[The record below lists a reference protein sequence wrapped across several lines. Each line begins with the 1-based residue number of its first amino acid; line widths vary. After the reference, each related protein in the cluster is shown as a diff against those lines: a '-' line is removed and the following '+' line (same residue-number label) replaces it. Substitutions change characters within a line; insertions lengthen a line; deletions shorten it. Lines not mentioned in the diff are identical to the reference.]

1 MNAHLLLVEDNESLG
16 YILCEYLRMN
26 NYRVTLARNGRE
38 GWKLFRN
45 ERFDLCV
52 LDVMMPGVD
61 GFTLAEQIKALNSD
75 MPIIFL
81 TAKSLKVDVLKGFRL
96 GADDYIKK
104 PVDEEELLARIAAVL
119 ARSKPDRPD
128 DRVYT
133 VGGYTFDVA
142 NQRLTFDG
150 QDKFLT
156 EMEAQLLQ
164 LLCEAKGNLLPRKKV
179 LQDIWGKSDY
189 FTRRSMDVFISK
201 LRKYLAQDPQVEIR
215 NVHGSGF
222 ILSDGVHDAPAR

>member
-1 MNAHLLLVEDNESLG
+1 MPHLLLVEDNESLG
-16 YILCEYLRMN
+16 YILGEYLRMN
-26 NYRVTLARNGRE
+26 NFRVTLARNGRA
-38 GWKLFRN
+38 GWKYFRD
-45 ERFDLCV
+45 ERFDLCI
-52 LDVMMPGVD
+52 LDVMMPAMD
-61 GFTLAEQIKALNSD
+61 GFTLAEKIKGLNAA

-104 PVDEEELLARIAAVL
+104 PIDEEELLARIEAVL
-119 ARSKPDRPD
+119 ARSRPERPD
-128 DRVYT
+128 TTVYT
-133 VGGYTFDVA
+133 IGQYTFEVA
-142 NQRLTFDG
+142 NQRLTIDG
-150 QDKFLT
+150 DEKLLT

-164 LLCEAKGNLLPRKKV
+164 LLCAAKGNLLPRKKV

-201 LRKYLAQDPQVEIR
+201 LRKYLAKDPQVEIR

-222 ILSDGVHDAPAR
+222 ILSDE

>member
-1 MNAHLLLVEDNESLG
+1 MPHLLLVEDNESLG

-26 NYRVTLARNGRE
+26 GLRVTLARNGRE
-38 GWKLFRN
+38 GWKLFRD

-52 LDVMMPGVD
+52 LDVMMPDMD
-61 GFTLAEQIKALNSD
+61 GFTLAGKIKALNGS

-81 TAKSLKVDVLKGFRL
+81 TAKSLKVDVLKGFRI

-104 PVDEEELLARIAAVL
+104 PVDEEELLARIEAVL
-119 ARSKPDRPD
+119 ARSRPDRPD
-128 DRVYT
+128 TTVYT
-133 VGGYTFDVA
+133 IGRYTFEVA
-142 NQRLTFDG
+142 NQRLSLG
-150 QDKFLT
+150 GEEKFLT

-201 LRKYLAQDPQVEIR
+201 LRKYLAADERVAIK

-222 ILSDGVHDAPAR
+222 VLTDD